1 MRAGHGRQ
9 VPGDDERRDGL
20 VYDERHDDQLSGG
33 DELRG
38 REVHRHGWSKLVHD
52 LPLVEYVCGRPDE
65 LLL

>member
-1 MRAGHGRQ
+1 
-9 VPGDDERRDGL
+9 